1 MNLCQPM
8 CQIQPQGEK
17 LRKHSCRTIW
27 MICHQRGTPCKNNCA
42 GPFGR
47 YGPKK
52 EPVQKFM
59 SSHMAD
65 IDPRVD
71 PLQNET
77 IWTMWKILSQG
88 VTLTN
93 ISIIPCFIY
102 TPKEKSLVKL
112 SIIQYVIYCPKGKPL
127 VKLYVSR
134 GDPFQKQ
141 LSDHVSSL
149 AWRWDP
155 LKNLCHPMWKL
166 RYQRV
171 TLCKIYIGT
180 CGSYEPKWYPLKNLC
195 RPIWQVWLKRVTSWK
210 IFGRQFVS
218 YVPKGDTFEKYV
230 SPFGIN
236 FPKEEPLKMSVV
248 LCGSNILKG

>member
-1 MNLCQPM
+1 
-8 CQIQPQGEK
+8 
-17 LRKHSCRTIW
+17 
-27 MICHQRGTPCKNNCA
+27 
-42 GPFGR
+42 
-47 YGPKK
+47 
-52 EPVQKFM
+52 
-59 SSHMAD
+59 
-65 IDPRVD
+65 
-71 PLQNET
+71 
-77 IWTMWKILSQG
+77 
-88 VTLTN
+88 
-93 ISIIPCFIY
+93 
-102 TPKEKSLVKL
+102 
-112 SIIQYVIYCPKGKPL
+112 
-127 VKLYVSR
+127 
-134 GDPFQKQ
+134 
-141 LSDHVSSL
+141 
-149 AWRWDP
+149 
-155 LKNLCHPMWKL
+155 MWKL